1 MRLIDADA
9 AIALIK
15 QLRNKDLHN
24 HARIYACN
32 FAMSILGNP
41 EQTPTINPEDCSPE
55 WISVEDRLPEYEH
68 PVLATDVREDYTAIL
83 TLKAGGKVLTDCWED
98 AATGVRWP
106 VDEMTHWMPLPV
118 PPKEK
123 MNGKEQDE

>member
-1 MRLIDADA
+1 MHTFMEAINTLKELLKEIVRKIDKA
-9 AIALIK
+9 
-15 QLRNKDLHN
+15 
-24 HARIYACN
+24 
-32 FAMSILGNP
+32 
-41 EQTPTINPEDCSPE
+41 PTINPEDCRAQ

-106 VDEMTHWMPLPV
+106 VDEMTHWMPLPE
-118 PPKEK
+118 PPKGE
-123 MNGKEQDE
+123 